1 MPVDRS
7 AWAYFD
13 TSVLVKCYVAEHG
26 TPEAVSLIGRHGVL
40 SSTLAPIELASALRS
55 LEVRGGLTRRQRERA
70 LARFRADRSHWTLL
84 LPDSSV
90 LARAEALVG
99 TEPVKTLD
107 ALHLASALV
116 LQAEMNVRSPFITA
130 DMQQRRAAEALGLEV
145 VFVG

>member
-26 TPEAVSLIGRHGVL
+26 TPKAVSLIGRHGVL

-70 LARFRADRSHWTLL
+70 RISRPHPPTRPSLHAFHARKGRPRAYWY
-84 LPDSSV
+84 
-90 LARAEALVG
+90 
-99 TEPVKTLD
+99 
-107 ALHLASALV
+107 
-116 LQAEMNVRSPFITA
+116 F
-130 DMQQRRAAEALGLEV
+130 
-145 VFVG
+145 